1 MLDHFAGE
9 NGVGVLRDIADAVRH
24 TVVIG
29 HIGKLVNVTSA
40 LEAEMLENRIR
51 RVLGQNGDIE
61 LSCLHDHVAGIVLFD
76 DRDRDFLRIAR
87 RDLAGGVDDA
97 AVVLAVDARGQHL
110 NAIAELVENLFIHR
124 IWREYAG
131 FGGGS
136 GLNGRRAEL
145 GGKRVGQRVKIG
157 KLPFR
162 KRRFERDILPD
173 KLGVFKT
180 RKDLA
185 HDLAAHGS
193 PAAVFDQRD
202 LTVLEVVRRNIM
214 QQVFHRHEHAR
225 VIGCGRKDEMAA
237 AECVGDDIAGRDDRG
252 VVHADAHS
260 PLRKL
265 GGKDVGSVLRM
276 AVDGSIGD
284 QDALFLGSIA
294 APQHIFLEEIAEVA
308 APDEAVQ
315 RADVLDIKPGR
326 LFQHALHLRAVLADD
341 VGIVPSGLIK
351 VLGKEIGL
359 VGKEPAV
366 ERAEKAEGIGRE
378 EDAVGA
384 VIGHHDL
391 GPVHHRRVDEVQ
403 HMAAGGNA
411 VALLDKHDAIRQIL
425 REELAEH
432 GFDLRVAD
440 DLHVGIADDQIADRI
455 SVIWLH
461 VRNDQ
466 IIQLPPAERELDI
479 FKKSLIDSL
488 VDRVKQH
495 GLFIKHEI

>member
-1 MLDHFAGE
+1 MLDHFAGKD
-9 NGVGVLRDIADAVRH
+9 GVGILRNIADAVRH
-24 TVVIG
+24 AVVVRNV
-29 HIGKLVNVTSA
+29 GKLIHIASA
-40 LEAEMLENRIR
+40 LEAEMLEDRIR
-51 RVLGQNGDIE
+51 RVLCQDRDIE
-61 LSCLHDHVAGIVLFD
+61 LPCLHDHITGVVLFD
-76 DRDRDFLRIAR
+76 DRDRDLLRIAG

-97 AVVLAVDARGQHL
+97 AVVLAIDACGQHL
-110 NAIAELVENLFIHR
+110 DTVAELVEDLFIHR
-124 IWREYAG
+124 VRGERADIS
-131 FGGGS
+131 GGS
-136 GLNGRRAEL
+136 GLNRRWAEL
-145 GGKRVGQRVKIG
+145 GGKRVGQRVEVG
-157 KLPFR
+157 KLSLR
-162 KRRFERDILPD
+162 KRGFERDVLAD
-173 KLGVFKT
+173 KLGVLQSGE
-180 RKDLA
+180 DLT
-185 HDLAAHGS
+185 HDLAAHGR
-193 PAAVFDQRD
+193 PAAVFDQSD
-202 LTVLEVVRRNIM
+202 LAVLEVVRRNIV
-214 QQVFHRHEHAR
+214 QQVFHRHKHAR
-225 VIGCGRKDEMAA
+225 VIGRGRKDKMAA
-237 AECVGDDIAGRDDRG
+237 AECVGDDIARWDDRG

-366 ERAEKAEGIGRE
+366 ERAEKPERIGRKKN
-378 EDAVGA
+378 AVCA
-384 VIGHHDL
+384 VIGHHNL
-391 GPVHHRRVDEVQ
+391 GPVNHGSVDKVQ
-403 HMAAGGNA
+403 DVAAGGKA

-440 DLHVGIADDQIADRI
+440 DLNSGITDDEIADRI
-455 SVIWLH
+455 SVIRLH

-479 FKKSLIDSL
+479 FKKSLIDRF
-488 VDRVKQH
+488 VH
-495 GLFIKHEI
+495 GVEQYGLLIEHEI